1 MQRKRDILPHTANL
15 TGAVAAVY
23 IVSGTILQLLAGVV
37 VRSFHAQATLDNPIG
52 VPESVRAALHI
63 LIGALSLLA
72 AVRFAR
78 SFGRSMLPK
87 RFSFTDPRDRRL
99 WLFLPVFLSIGLLG
113 SVVSSLLQSF
123 LQKHTYYTPPQMSVL
138 PESGLATAFCFISM
152 CVVPAIF
159 EELLVRGCLQNL
171 FRRWGIWFS
180 IAVSSAVFTLL
191 HADVAQMPT
200 IFCLSVFLGLCAYV
214 TDSLFPGM
222 VLHFANNALSFLFLY
237 IQQRMD
243 GRTAIG
249 VTVYLLAA
257 FFFGAALCI
266 WQIAAMNLMRT
277 LRPIPRAANPKNRAH
292 RVRRMLRSPLFVGM
306 MLYLLV
312 RAVWPLVVE

>member
-1 MQRKRDILPHTANL
+1 MRKKRDALPYAANL

-23 IVSGTILQLLAGVV
+23 VVSGTLLRLLAGVV
-37 VRSFHAQATLDNPIG
+37 VQVFHAQATLENPIG
-52 VPESVRAALHI
+52 VPESVTATLHI
-63 LIGALSLLA
+63 LIGMLSLLA
-72 AVRFAR
+72 AIRFAK
-78 SFGRSMLPK
+78 SFGCALLPM

-99 WLFLPVFLSIGLLG
+99 WLFLPVFLGIGLLG

-123 LQKHTYYTPPQMSVL
+123 LEKNTHYTPPGTSVL
-138 PESGLATAFCFISM
+138 PENGWATALCFISM
-152 CVVPAIF
+152 CIVPAIL

-171 FRRWGIWFS
+171 FRRWGVWFS

-191 HADVAQMPT
+191 HADIAQMPT

-222 VLHFANNALSFLFLY
+222 VLHFANNALSFFFLY
-237 IQQRMD
+237 VQQRMD

-249 VTVYLLAA
+249 VTVYLLAF

-312 RAVWPLVVE
+312 RAVWPLLIE